1 MPYVIV
7 SCRVSKKK
15 FDPLAEF
22 SRLAGKLKDKVMNP
36 SKGRNSSVLFMAQKK
51 CRGVGLIC
59 RSENLRRVR
68 HVLAQNRKLQLL
80 SINVLKVGF

>member
-1 MPYVIV
+1 VAYVII

-36 SKGRNSSVLFMAQKK
+36 SKGRNSSVLFMVQKK
-51 CRGVGLIC
+51 MWRGWIDM
-59 RSENLRRVR
+59 
-68 HVLAQNRKLQLL
+68 QK
-80 SINVLKVGF
+80 